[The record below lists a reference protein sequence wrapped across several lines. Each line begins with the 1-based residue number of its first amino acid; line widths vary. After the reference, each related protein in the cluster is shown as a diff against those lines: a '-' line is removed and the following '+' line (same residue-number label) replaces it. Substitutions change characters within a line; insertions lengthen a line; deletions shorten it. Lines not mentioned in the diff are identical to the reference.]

1 MDQPQRLGWSRDW
14 GRRETKEQRLG
25 CQGRRRDGAVQMRSH
40 VEPVVPADRWRS

>member
-25 CQGRRRDGAVQMRSH
+25 SQGRRRDGVGQIGSLL
-40 VEPVVPADRWRS
+40 EPVVPADRWRS